1 MPGSGSGR
9 PCAPTPT
16 DSDLIGLPA
25 ERCVFVDDHAQKLPP
40 AAELGVTTVHA
51 QVRTRL

>member
-1 MPGSGSGR
+1 MAALVR
-9 PCAPTPT
+9 RHRPTP
-16 DSDLIGLPA
+16 DLIGLPA